1 MSQREKHP
9 TVHVQTVTVTDPDN
23 GAPTQVEI
31 RKDKVTGALVG
42 IDGSYLEQDVGPVY
56 DPYNP
61 GVILDIPDDENGP
74 AKPAQPAYEIARTL
88 VLSTCH
94 LTKADGNLLDQCE
107 SPLCPFEKKVGDDA
121 CGWWVCV
128 PDPEDGFNSDAQ
140 ILAAGYSQAFLG
152 LIHLGRRLNCQW
164 LMLDRDGPQ
173 RAELPQ
179 FHW

>member
-1 MSQREKHP
+1 MQALAAEMDLSVEQVNELFDRAEAEWQRIKGIRFP
-9 TVHVQTVTVTDPDN
+9 
-23 GAPTQVEI
+23 APGQKGEAAP
-31 RKDKVTGALVG
+31 R
-42 IDGSYLEQDVGPVY
+42 
-56 DPYNP
+56 
-61 GVILDIPDDENGP
+61 
-74 AKPAQPAYEIARTL
+74 YEIARTL

-152 LIHLGRRLNCQW
+152 LIHLGRRLKCQW

-173 RAELPQ
+173 RDELPQ